1 MVART
6 PPKLQ
11 NKKMVVPPLNPILLR
26 ETLNKV
32 DKCMARLQELQYTVT
47 GGHKVISGVT
57 LSPRSTRGYLRT
69 SLRCKQESLRIKNAT
84 SRKSPP
90 GKMPTSGGE
99 WRRMSLPAMLLG
111 ETVAEIKQA
120 SQFARD
126 IVEAVGPKGSDDPK
140 TPLIQ
145 RQNQKPSPENSELRS
160 RRKREKQVTLQTM
173 RTESDTPSKRR
184 AKSRIN
190 FKVSPVQQKECEKEN
205 CKYIA
210 NRVSPRNR
218 PWVKKTVLFPN
229 PLFHSSP
236 TSQQQKLSKTQSPV
250 IARNRQ
256 SPHKF
261 LVKSPPKA
269 PKLQMKIRSPQK
281 LHASPTRVTSLG
293 TKFSTKSPPKASKFQ
308 VKIRSPPQLSVSPTR
323 VTSLGSKSLA
333 KSPPKFQVKIRNPP
347 QLSVSPTRV
356 TSSGT
361 KSLAKSPPK
370 FQVKIRS
377 PPQISVS
384 PTRATSLNKRSPK
397 MSAAAKLRRSFS
409 PSRLANKIASSPSKM
424 RSFSPSRL
432 ANKIASS
439 PSKMRSFSPSRLVSR
454 LASPLKSKKSVQKID
469 GMKMMMSGLK
479 QRPRASTT
487 SKQFSVQGM

>member
-6 PPKLQ
+6 PPP
-11 NKKMVVPPLNPILLR
+11 KKMVMVVPPLNPILLR

-32 DKCMARLQELQYTVT
+32 DKCMDRLQELQYTVT
-47 GGHKVISGVT
+47 GGNKVISGVT
-57 LSPRSTRGYLRT
+57 LSPRSTRGYLKT

-90 GKMPTSGGE
+90 GKLPTNAGE

-126 IVEAVGPKGSDDPK
+126 IVEAVGSKGKKPASDDPK
-140 TPLIQ
+140 TPLTQ

-160 RRKREKQVTLQTM
+160 RRKREKQVTLQTI
-173 RTESDTPSKRR
+173 RSPSKKR

-190 FKVSPVQQKECEKEN
+190 FKVSSPVQQRECEKEN

-229 PLFHSSP
+229 PLFHSSSP

-256 SPHKF
+256 TPHKF

-269 PKLQMKIRSPQK
+269 PKLQAKLKSPPK
-281 LHASPTRVTSLG
+281 LYASPTRVTSLG
-293 TKFSTKSPPKASKFQ
+293 TKF
-308 VKIRSPPQLSVSPTR
+308 
-323 VTSLGSKSLA
+323 
-333 KSPPKFQVKIRNPP
+333 
-347 QLSVSPTRV
+347 
-356 TSSGT
+356 
-361 KSLAKSPPK
+361 LAKSPPK

-384 PTRATSLNKRSPK
+384 PTRATSLSKRSPK
-397 MSAAAKLRRSFS
+397 MSTAAKLRRSFS

-432 ANKIASS
+432 A
-439 PSKMRSFSPSRLVSR
+439 SRLT
-454 LASPLKSKKSVQKID
+454 SPLKSKKSVQKID

>member
-1 MVART
+1 
-6 PPKLQ
+6 
-11 NKKMVVPPLNPILLR
+11 
-26 ETLNKV
+26 
-32 DKCMARLQELQYTVT
+32 
-47 GGHKVISGVT
+47 
-57 LSPRSTRGYLRT
+57 
-69 SLRCKQESLRIKNAT
+69 
-84 SRKSPP
+84 
-90 GKMPTSGGE
+90 
-99 WRRMSLPAMLLG
+99 MSLPAMLLG
-111 ETVAEIKQA
+111 ETLAEIKQA

-126 IVEAVGPKGSDDPK
+126 IVEAVGSKGKKPASDDPK
-140 TPLIQ
+140 TPLIE
-145 RQNQKPSPENSELRS
+145 RQYQKPSPENSELRS
-160 RRKREKQVTLQTM
+160 RRKREKQVTMQTM
-173 RTESDTPSKRR
+173 RTESYTPTKQR

-190 FKVSPVQQKECEKEN
+190 FKVSTVQQRECEKEN

-236 TSQQQKLSKTQSPV
+236 NSQQQKSSKTQSPV
-250 IARNRQ
+250 IARNQ
-256 SPHKF
+256 QTPHKF

-269 PKLQMKIRSPQK
+269 PKLQVKVRSPQK
-281 LHASPTRVTSLG
+281 LYASPTRATSLG
-293 TKFSTKSPPKASKFQ
+293 AKFLAKSPPKASKRH
-308 VKIRSPPQLSVSPTR
+308 VKMRSPPQPSVSPTR
-323 VTSLGSKSLA
+323 VKSLGT
-333 KSPPKFQVKIRNPP
+333 KFLV
-347 QLSVSPTRV
+347 
-356 TSSGT
+356 
-361 KSLAKSPPK
+361 KSPPK

-384 PTRATSLNKRSPK
+384 PTRATSLSKRSPK

-439 PSKMRSFSPSRLVSR
+439 PSKIRSFSPSRLASR
-454 LASPLKSKKSVQKID
+454 LASPLKSKQSVQKID

>member
-6 PPKLQ
+6 PPKLL

-69 SLRCKQESLRIKNAT
+69 SLRCKQESLTIKNAT

-90 GKMPTSGGE
+90 GKLPTNAGE

-126 IVEAVGPKGSDDPK
+126 IVKAVGPKGSDDPK
-140 TPLIQ
+140 TPLTQ

-190 FKVSPVQQKECEKEN
+190 FKVSPVQQRECEKEN

-236 TSQQQKLSKTQSPV
+236 TSQQQKLSKTQSPM

-293 TKFSTKSPPKASKFQ
+293 TKFLTKSPPKASKFQ

-323 VTSLGSKSLA
+323 VTSLGT
-333 KSPPKFQVKIRNPP
+333 KFV
-347 QLSVSPTRV
+347 
-356 TSSGT
+356 G
-361 KSLAKSPPK
+361 KSPPK

-384 PTRATSLNKRSPK
+384 PTRATSLSKRSPK

>member
-6 PPKLQ
+6 PPKLHQ
-11 NKKMVVPPLNPILLR
+11 KKMVVPPLNPILLR

-47 GGHKVISGVT
+47 GGNMVISGVT

-90 GKMPTSGGE
+90 GKLPTNAGE

-126 IVEAVGPKGSDDPK
+126 IVEAVSSKGKKTVSDDPK
-140 TPLIQ
+140 TPLTQ
-145 RQNQKPSPENSELRS
+145 RQNQKPRPENSELRS

-173 RTESDTPSKRR
+173 RTDSDTPSKRR

-190 FKVSPVQQKECEKEN
+190 FKVSPVQHRECEKEN

-236 TSQQQKLSKTQSPV
+236 TSQQQKLSKMQSPV

-256 SPHKF
+256 TPHKF

-269 PKLQMKIRSPQK
+269 PKLQAKIRSPQK
-281 LHASPTRVTSLG
+281 LHAFPPRVTSLG
-293 TKFSTKSPPKASKFQ
+293 TKFLAKSPPKASKFQ
-308 VKIRSPPQLSVSPTR
+308 VKIRSLPHLSVSPTR
-323 VTSLGSKSLA
+323 VTSLGT
-333 KSPPKFQVKIRNPP
+333 KF
-347 QLSVSPTRV
+347 
-356 TSSGT
+356 
-361 KSLAKSPPK
+361 LAKSPPK

-384 PTRATSLNKRSPK
+384 PTRARSLSKRSPK

-439 PSKMRSFSPSRLVSR
+439 PSKMMSFSPSRLVSR
-454 LASPLKSKKSVQKID
+454 LASPLKSKKPVQNID

>member
-126 IVEAVGPKGSDDPK
+126 IVEAVGSKGSDDPK

-323 VTSLGSKSLA
+323 VTSLG
-333 KSPPKFQVKIRNPP
+333 
-347 QLSVSPTRV
+347 
-356 TSSGT
+356 T

-397 MSAAAKLRRSFS
+397 MSAAAKLKRSFS

-454 LASPLKSKKSVQKID
+454 LVSPLKSKKSVQKID

>member
-11 NKKMVVPPLNPILLR
+11 HKKMVVPPLNPLLLR

-32 DKCMARLQELQYTVT
+32 DKCMARLQELQYTVA
-47 GGHKVISGVT
+47 GGNKVISGVT

-90 GKMPTSGGE
+90 GKLPTNGGE

-126 IVEAVGPKGSDDPK
+126 IVEAVGSKGKKSASDDPK
-140 TPLIQ
+140 TPPTQ
-145 RQNQKPSPENSELRS
+145 RQNHKATPENSELRS
-160 RRKREKQVTLQTM
+160 RRKREKRVTLQTM
-173 RTESDTPSKRR
+173 RTDSDTPSKRR

-190 FKVSPVQQKECEKEN
+190 FKVSPVQQRECEKEN

-236 TSQQQKLSKTQSPV
+236 TSQQQKLSRTQSPV

-256 SPHKF
+256 TPHKF

-269 PKLQMKIRSPQK
+269 SKLQVKARSHQK
-281 LHASPTRVTSLG
+281 LNASPTRATSLG
-293 TKFSTKSPPKASKFQ
+293 TKF
-308 VKIRSPPQLSVSPTR
+308 
-323 VTSLGSKSLA
+323 LA
-333 KSPPKFQVKIRNPP
+333 KSPPKSSKLQVKARSPP
-347 QLSVSPTRV
+347 KFNASPTRE
-356 TSSGT
+356 TSLGT
-361 KSLAKSPPK
+361 KFLAKSPPKSSK

-397 MSAAAKLRRSFS
+397 MSTAAKLRRSFS
-409 PSRLANKIASSPSKM
+409 PSRLANRIASSPSKM

-439 PSKMRSFSPSRLVSR
+439 PSKMRSFSPSRLASR
-454 LASPLKSKKSVQKID
+454 LASPLKSKKSIQKID

-479 QRPRASTT
+479 QRPRAAST

>member
-1 MVART
+1 
-6 PPKLQ
+6 
-11 NKKMVVPPLNPILLR
+11 
-26 ETLNKV
+26 
-32 DKCMARLQELQYTVT
+32 MARLQELQYTVT
-47 GGHKVISGVT
+47 GGNKVISGVI

-90 GKMPTSGGE
+90 RKLPTNAGE

-126 IVEAVGPKGSDDPK
+126 IVEAVGSKGKKTASDDPK
-140 TPLIQ
+140 TPLTQ

-173 RTESDTPSKRR
+173 RTESDTPSKQR

-190 FKVSPVQQKECEKEN
+190 FKVSPVQQRECEKEN

-256 SPHKF
+256 TPHKF

-269 PKLQMKIRSPQK
+269 PKLQVKMRSPQNFY
-281 LHASPTRVTSLG
+281 ASPTRVTSLG
-293 TKFSTKSPPKASKFQ
+293 NKLLAKSPPKAS
-308 VKIRSPPQLSVSPTR
+308 
-323 VTSLGSKSLA
+323 
-333 KSPPKFQVKIRNPP
+333 
-347 QLSVSPTRV
+347 
-356 TSSGT
+356 
-361 KSLAKSPPK
+361 K

-384 PTRATSLNKRSPK
+384 PTRATSLSKRSPK
-397 MSAAAKLRRSFS
+397 MSTTAKLRRSFS
-409 PSRLANKIASSPSKM
+409 PSRLANKLASSPSKM

-432 ANKIASS
+432 A
-439 PSKMRSFSPSRLVSR
+439 SR
-454 LASPLKSKKSVQKID
+454 LASPLKSKNSVQKID
-469 GMKMMMSGLK
+469 GMKMMMMMSGLK

>member
-6 PPKLQ
+6 PPRLQ
-11 NKKMVVPPLNPILLR
+11 LHKEMVVPPPLNPILLR

-47 GGHKVISGVT
+47 GGNKVISGVT
-57 LSPRSTRGYLRT
+57 LSPRSTRGYLKT

-90 GKMPTSGGE
+90 GKLPTNAGE
-99 WRRMSLPAMLLG
+99 WQRMSLPAMLLG

-120 SQFARD
+120 SQFARE
-126 IVEAVGPKGSDDPK
+126 IVEAVGSKGTKPDPK
-140 TPLIQ
+140 TPLTI
-145 RQNQKPSPENSELRS
+145 RKNQKPSPENSELRS

-173 RTESDTPSKRR
+173 RSEFDTPSKQQR

-190 FKVSPVQQKECEKEN
+190 FKVSPVQKRECEKED

-236 TSQQQKLSKTQSPV
+236 TSQQQKLTKTKSPV

-256 SPHKF
+256 TPHKF
-261 LVKSPPKA
+261 LVKSPLKSST
-269 PKLQMKIRSPQK
+269 LQVKNRSPQK
-281 LHASPTRVTSLG
+281 LFVSSPTRLTSLS
-293 TKFSTKSPPKASKFQ
+293 TKLLVKSPPKASKFQ
-308 VKIRSPPQLSVSPTR
+308 VKIRSPPKFLTSP
-323 VTSLGSKSLA
+323 
-333 KSPPKFQVKIRNPP
+333 I
-347 QLSVSPTRV
+347 
-356 TSSGT
+356 
-361 KSLAKSPPK
+361 
-370 FQVKIRS
+370 
-377 PPQISVS
+377 
-384 PTRATSLNKRSPK
+384 RATSLSKRSPK
-397 MSAAAKLRRSFS
+397 MSTAAKLRRSFS
-409 PSRLANKIASSPSKM
+409 PSRLANKLASSPSKL

-432 ANKIASS
+432 A
-439 PSKMRSFSPSRLVSR
+439 SR

-487 SKQFSVQGM
+487 SMQF

>member
-1 MVART
+1 
-6 PPKLQ
+6 
-11 NKKMVVPPLNPILLR
+11 
-26 ETLNKV
+26 
-32 DKCMARLQELQYTVT
+32 MARLQELQYTVS
-47 GGHKVISGVT
+47 GGNKVISGIT

-90 GKMPTSGGE
+90 GKLPTNAVE

-126 IVEAVGPKGSDDPK
+126 IVVAVGSKGKKPASDDPK
-140 TPLIQ
+140 TPLTQ

-184 AKSRIN
+184 VKSRIN
-190 FKVSPVQQKECEKEN
+190 FKVSSPVQQRECEKEN

-256 SPHKF
+256 TPHKF

-269 PKLQMKIRSPQK
+269 PKLQAKIRSPQK
-281 LHASPTRVTSLG
+281 LYASPTRVTSLG
-293 TKFSTKSPPKASKFQ
+293 TKFLAKSPPKAS
-308 VKIRSPPQLSVSPTR
+308 
-323 VTSLGSKSLA
+323 
-333 KSPPKFQVKIRNPP
+333 
-347 QLSVSPTRV
+347 
-356 TSSGT
+356 
-361 KSLAKSPPK
+361 K

-384 PTRATSLNKRSPK
+384 PTRATSLSKRSPK
-397 MSAAAKLRRSFS
+397 MSTAAKLRRSFS
-409 PSRLANKIASSPSKM
+409 PSRLANKIVSSPSKM

-432 ANKIASS
+432 A
-439 PSKMRSFSPSRLVSR
+439 SR

-469 GMKMMMSGLK
+469 GMKMMTSGLK

-487 SKQFSVQGM
+487 SKQFSFQGM